1 MEIRNRPFKLSTKGL
16 EKNPFS
22 KPYEGLFDRAP
33 GILRRENLGKNC
45 GVFGGHRD
53 PKATGGQVGW
63 RRERNWDQTL
73 STWVNLTD
81 ALRRYALNGRFPG
94 WAEPPD

>member
-1 MEIRNRPFKLSTKGL
+1 MELRNRRTIPFKLSTKGL

-33 GILRRENLGKNC
+33 GILHRENLGKNC
-45 GVFGGHRD
+45 GVLGGT
-53 PKATGGQVGW
+53 ATQRLQAAKLAGGG
-63 RRERNWDQTL
+63 RTL
-73 STWVNLTD
+73 STWVNVTD